1 MIEFVSRQ
9 KGVYMRVAFFAYNE
23 TEKHL
28 QSIET
33 NINDITLLTVAA
45 ETALKIDRKPQAII
59 TTIDGQKDIF
69 FTTIK
74 EFINEL

>member
-1 MIEFVSRQ
+1 
-9 KGVYMRVAFFAYNE
+9 MRVALFAYNE

-45 ETALKIDRKPQAII
+45 EMALRIDRKPQAII

>member
-1 MIEFVSRQ
+1 
-9 KGVYMRVAFFAYNE
+9 MRVSFFAYNE
-23 TEKHL
+23 SEKHL
-28 QSIET
+28 YSIET
-33 NINDITLLTVAA
+33 NINDINLLITAA
-45 ETALKIDRKPQAII
+45 ATALRIDRKPQAII